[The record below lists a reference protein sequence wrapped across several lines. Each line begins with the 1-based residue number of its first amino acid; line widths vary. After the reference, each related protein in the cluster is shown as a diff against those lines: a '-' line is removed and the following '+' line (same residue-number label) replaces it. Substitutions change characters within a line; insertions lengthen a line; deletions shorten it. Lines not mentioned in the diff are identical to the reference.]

1 VPDQN
6 PIETGDCAFCDL
18 KGIAEAG
25 YVLHEGED
33 FYAITDYAPIAEA
46 HLLLIP
52 RDHYP
57 HLAAL
62 PVSLHAEFES
72 LKSALGDFVRRH
84 YGALMYWENGVFG
97 QSVPHAHL
105 HVISL
110 SLDQRIYEQAGPA
123 FSGIDRLQELH
134 QANGGHYFTLEQ
146 ADEARFLPPDP
157 ELYVRILHHGQERS
171 PYWIRN
177 RDERRSRGQPLIQ
190 RLKQRW
196 RDEMGSL
203 LQRID

>member
-18 KGIAEAG
+18 EVIAGAG

-52 RDHYP
+52 REHYP

-62 PVSLHAEFES
+62 PSSLHAEFES

-84 YGALMYWENGVFG
+84 YGALTYWENGVFG

-110 SLDQRIYEQAGPA
+110 SLDRRIYEHAGPA
-123 FSGIDRLQELH
+123 FSGINGLQEKHL
-134 QANGGHYFTLEQ
+134 ANGGHYFTLEQ

-157 ELYVRILHHGQERS
+157 GLYVRILHHGQERS

-177 RDERRSRGQPLIQ
+177 RDERRSRGQPLID

-196 RDEMGSL
+196 RDEMSPL

>member
-6 PIETGDCAFCDL
+6 PIESGDCTFCDL
-18 KGIAEAG
+18 HRIADAG

-52 RDHYP
+52 RHHYP

-62 PVSLHAEFES
+62 PVELHAEFES
-72 LKSALGDFVRRH
+72 LKLLLGDFVRRH
-84 YGALMYWENGVFG
+84 YGELVYWENGVFG

-110 SLDQRIYEQAGPA
+110 SLDQRLYEQAGPA
-123 FSGIDRLQELH
+123 FSGIDGLQAQHL
-134 QANGGHYFTLEQ
+134 ANGGHYFTIEQ
-146 ADEARFLPPDP
+146 AGEARFLPPDP
-157 ELYVRILHHGQERS
+157 ELYVRILHHGQESS

-177 RDERRSRGQPLIQ
+177 RDERRSRGQPLIDA
-190 RLKQRW
+190 LKQRW
-196 RDEMGSL
+196 RDEMTSL